1 MKNTSVSKYI
11 NSLSQEEL
19 QKEIL
24 MLLKKLPAVK
34 EYYKMELGSVTQ
46 REQLYKKAKVE
57 IAKRYATKSYRRP
70 RKPRIQKIN
79 KLLTEMKKK
88 SIFDHEMVDLYLF
101 DLESC
106 IKFSMEYGVI
116 TLVIQNHIDQV
127 YKKADAIIRENKLQ
141 DMFQDRINWIEENQF
156 LF

>member
-24 MLLKKLPAVK
+24 MLLKKIPAVK
-34 EYYKMELGSVTQ
+34 EYYKMELGSVKE
-46 REQLYKKAKVE
+46 REQLYKKVKLE
-57 IAKRYATKSYRRP
+57 ITKRYATKSYRKP

-88 SIFDHEMVDLYLF
+88 SIFDHELVDLYLF
-101 DLESC
+101 DIETC
-106 IKFSMEYGVI
+106 IRFSIEYGVVTI
-116 TLVIQNHIDQV
+116 VMQNHIDQV
-127 YKKADAIIRENKLQ
+127 YEKADALIQESKLE
-141 DMFQDRINWIEENQF
+141 DMFEERTNWIKDNRQ